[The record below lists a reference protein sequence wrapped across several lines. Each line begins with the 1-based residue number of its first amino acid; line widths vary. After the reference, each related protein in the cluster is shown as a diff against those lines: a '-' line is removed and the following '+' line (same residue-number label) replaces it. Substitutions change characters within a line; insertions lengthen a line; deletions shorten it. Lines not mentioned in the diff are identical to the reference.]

1 MDAILRRDFGFLL
14 AATLSLLAG
23 MLLSTAFAFAEDN
36 VDPTVGE
43 TAWGNYV
50 ADAMC
55 VHYKCDAAVID
66 AATLSTLATKEALS
80 ETRTRLD
87 IAEVEVVTV
96 QLKGS
101 ELAVVLNNAVKFFP
115 RKNNGFL
122 QISGMVVSLD
132 PSLRQD
138 KVTGVTIGGAP
149 LLAEKYY
156 RIAATKFLANGG
168 ASFGI
173 LENVEVVDGST
184 RFVGDLIADY
194 YGVNPAMPP
203 VGGRYVVKD

>member
-1 MDAILRRDFGFLL
+1 MDANLRLRLMFLL
-14 AATLSLLAG
+14 AAAISLFAG
-23 MLLSTAFAFAEDN
+23 MLLSTNSALAQEN

-50 ADAMC
+50 TDAMRT
-55 VHYKCDAAVID
+55 HYKSDIAVID
-66 AATLSTLATKEALS
+66 AATLSTLASKEALS
-80 ETRTRLD
+80 ETQTRLD

-96 QLKGS
+96 LLTGR

-122 QISGMVVSLD
+122 QVSGMTVHVD

-138 KVTGVTIGGAP
+138 KVTGVTIAGAP
-149 LLAEKYY
+149 LEAEKVYK
-156 RIAATKFLANGG
+156 IAATKFLANGG
-168 ASFGI
+168 ASFGM
-173 LENVEVVDGST
+173 LENIKVMDGSA